1 MEHSRTRIIIDGA
14 VAGLIGAVVVAFWF
28 LIFDVIRGHALETP
42 ALLAA
47 TILHGSHSH
56 EVQHGLA
63 LLALEYSLLHFA
75 AFIAFGIAGGLL
87 LEACETESSL
97 LFSLAIFFVAFEVF
111 FIAVV
116 LFLGPNVMADL
127 TWWGIIVGNLLATG
141 AMLSYFFWRHPALA
155 WNLLGG
161 WISVA
166 REGITAGLV
175 GGVVVAI
182 WFMAYD
188 FASGNSFHTP
198 AILGAMVFRSEGA
211 TDGIKSTLPLVLG
224 YSILH
229 FFAFVTF
236 GLALAILLA
245 ASEWEP
251 FMGLGAPLLLAV
263 FEVFFVGF
271 ISLIDQSALEVL
283 GWWKI
288 VAGNILALIAMATY
302 FIRSHRGL
310 GVKLVERWA
319 MLDNGGAGRGDPASK
334 LVKHGAFPITRAPR
348 WATRRRAITNR
359 LIRPIFRAPLKD
371 RFGISKPGTGF
382 ACAKLSRGRLLALAL
397 LALSGIRTGMR
408 VRTLRTIRAT

>member
-14 VAGLIGAVVVAFWF
+14 IAGIIGAVVVAVWF
-28 LIFDVIRGHALETP
+28 LLFDLIRGHALETP

-47 TILHGSHSH
+47 TVLHGSHSH
-56 EVQHGLA
+56 EVHHGLA
-63 LLALEYSLLHFA
+63 VLALEYSLIHFG
-75 AFIAFGIAGGLL
+75 AFITFGIAGGLL

-97 LFSLAIFFVAFEVF
+97 LFSLVIFFVAFEVF

-116 LFLGPNVMADL
+116 LFLGPNVMVEL
-127 TWWGIIVGNLLATG
+127 TWWGIIVGNLLATT
-141 AMLSYFFWRHPALA
+141 AMLTYFFWRHPALA
-155 WNLLGG
+155 FNLLGG

-175 GGVVVAI
+175 GGIVVAI
-182 WFMAYD
+182 WFMGYD
-188 FASGNSFHTP
+188 FASGNPFHTP
-198 AILGAMVFRSEGA
+198 AILGAMVFRPAGVSN
-211 TDGIKSTLPLVLG
+211 GIQATLPLVLG

-229 FFAFVTF
+229 FFAFVVF
-236 GLALAILLA
+236 GLALAVMLA

-251 FMGLGAPLLLAV
+251 FMVLGALLLLAV

-271 ISLIDQSALEVL
+271 VSLIDASALEAL

-319 MLDNGGAGRGDPASK
+319 MLDHEGAEMGEPPPAPPEHEPTHPSH
-334 LVKHGAFPITRAPR
+334 L
-348 WATRRRAITNR
+348 
-359 LIRPIFRAPLKD
+359 
-371 RFGISKPGTGF
+371 
-382 ACAKLSRGRLLALAL
+382 
-397 LALSGIRTGMR
+397 
-408 VRTLRTIRAT
+408 

>member
-14 VAGLIGAVVVAFWF
+14 VAGIIGAVVVAFWF

-63 LLALEYSLLHFA
+63 LLALE
-75 AFIAFGIAGGLL
+75 
-87 LEACETESSL
+87 SSL
-97 LFSLAIFFVAFEVF
+97 LLSLAIFFVAFEVF

-116 LFLGPNVMADL
+116 LFLGPNVMVEL

-155 WNLLGG
+155 FDLLGT
-161 WISVA
+161 WIGVA
-166 REGITAGLV
+166 REGITAGLL
-175 GGVVVAI
+175 GGIVVSI
-182 WFMAYD
+182 WFMGYD
-188 FASGNSFHTP
+188 LASGNSFHTP
-198 AILGAMVFRSEGA
+198 AILGAMVFH
-211 TDGIKSTLPLVLG
+211 TDGVGDSVKATLPLVLG
-224 YSILH
+224 YTILH

-251 FMGLGAPLLLAV
+251 FMVLGALLLLAV

-271 ISLIDQSALEVL
+271 ISLIDQSALESL

-302 FIRSHRGL
+302 FIRGHRGL
-310 GVKLVERWA
+310 GIKLVERWA
-319 MLDNGGAGRGDPASK
+319 MLDHEGAEMGDLPHGQH
-334 LVKHGAFPITRAPR
+334 KHGPTDHPIQ
-348 WATRRRAITNR
+348 
-359 LIRPIFRAPLKD
+359 
-371 RFGISKPGTGF
+371 
-382 ACAKLSRGRLLALAL
+382 
-397 LALSGIRTGMR
+397 
-408 VRTLRTIRAT
+408 